1 MSKKHE
7 FTQQKDENGDSLDP
21 FYEMLSIMDV
31 EHLIRFRRRLEKVGR
46 KKMVEILTSEI
57 QERETPKPE

>member
-1 MSKKHE
+1 MAKKHE
-7 FTQQKDENGDSLDP
+7 FKQETDENGDSLDP
-21 FYEMLSIMDV
+21 FYEMIEVMEV

-57 QERETPKPE
+57 QEREVRPLK